1 MQLLLR
7 VWLNTLCGLTPARK
21 TNRPR
26 AVKSLPVMLCIFS
39 MPVLSYEGGDV
50 ILRLGYANVDF
61 REDSDSV
68 LFDDAIKLGDLSVES
83 QRTPLLTIA
92 TMFNERWGVEVLIPF
107 SPLELKADGK
117 GGFIDGLPMGTGD
130 VWPLAITFQ
139 YYPFETQWVIP
150 YIGIGANYTFINNE
164 QIDEN
169 TASLLGIERIE
180 SLDADDSFGW
190 VFQLGVDFP
199 ITKNLMVNLSS
210 MYLELNLD
218 ATGTFYANGVLS
230 DLSAKMGV
238 NTQPNITVVGVSYR
252 F

>member
-21 TNRPR
+21 ANRPR

-83 QRTPLLTIA
+83 QRSPLLAFA

-107 SPLELKADGK
+107 IPLELEVDGK
-117 GGFIDGLPMGTGD
+117 GGVIDGLPMGTAD

-139 YYPFETQWVIP
+139 YYPFETQWVMP
-150 YIGIGANYTFINNE
+150 YIGIGANYTFINDE
-164 QIDEN
+164 KIDEN

-180 SLDADDSFGW
+180 LIDADHSHGW

-199 ITKNLMVNLSS
+199 ITKNLMINLSS
-210 MYLELNLD
+210 TYMELNLD
-218 ATGTFYANGVLS
+218 ATSTVHVIGVLS
-230 DLSAKMGV
+230 TLSAKVDVKM
-238 NTQPNITVVGVSYR
+238 QPNFTVVGISYK

>member
-21 TNRPR
+21 ANRPR

-83 QRTPLLTIA
+83 QRSPLLAFA

-107 SPLELKADGK
+107 IPLELEVDGK
-117 GGFIDGLPMGTGD
+117 GGVIDGLPMGTAD

-139 YYPFETQWVIP
+139 YYPFETQWVMP

-180 SLDADDSFGW
+180 SIDADDSIGL
-190 VFQLGVDFP
+190 VLQMGVDFP
-199 ITKNLMVNLSS
+199 ITDNLMVNLSS
-210 MYLELNLD
+210 TYLELNLD
-218 ATGTFYANGVLS
+218 ATSTVYANGGLS
-230 DLSAKMGV
+230 TLSAKMGV
-238 NTQPNITVVGVSYR
+238 KMQPNFIVVGISYK